1 MNKELDEKDTNLDKL
16 LSQVNAKDETIKF
29 YSVNNDFA
37 IKNNNLFKNELEISN
52 KEKEELEVK
61 IQNLEKQLD
70 EMYVSR
76 KSESAMLLEIEHLK
90 DDNIRLLQMLK
101 TTEEVRKIAFSTPP
115 TLSLARV
122 DSGPDWFSKRLPPVL
137 M

>member
-1 MNKELDEKDTNLDKL
+1 MNKELEEKDTNLDKL
-16 LSQVNAKDETIKF
+16 LSQINAKDETIKF

-37 IKNNNLFKNELEISN
+37 IKNNNLFKTEIDVAN
-52 KEKEELEVK
+52 KEKEELENK

-70 EMYVSR
+70 EMYVNR

-101 TTEEVRKIAFSTPP
+101 TTEEV
-115 TLSLARV
+115 L
-122 DSGPDWFSKRLPPVL
+122 
-137 M
+137 